1 MNDKLESDKRS
12 VETGPIFYS
21 ALVMGLIMIGIGT
34 FFEVMH
40 LGNFALKIFMFCTG
54 LGIILGAFGSKASVT
69 LPGQSMTIIG
79 CAALAVVIFFIILDR
94 MDGRY
99 LRIKIEGDTRE
110 ATMVF
115 EGDNDFFGSRLK
127 TSYDFV
133 VFDKDIVRKK
143 LALIVNIGDREQI
156 FSCIDAALLR
166 PYLGSGDTLQWRYNS
181 QDASLNDETNKLIAK
196 VGPCP
201 SGTSTGVV
209 VEVIPAIDGSSW
221 SLLQTAYAE
230 EETPTVDELINNLN
244 SDSTYVRRDARSELG
259 KKGMSAARPLLTKVQ
274 STDSSYRTKLGAL
287 VSLNEIAQSNA
298 GQSGALKAVVEE
310 DDLKALTKA
319 STSDDGT
326 VRSYAT
332 NVLVNLKDPRAIPL
346 VIQQFPESSEDG
358 QRNLL
363 VVLSQTVPLADE
375 KQKQSAAEIA
385 TSVEP
390 KDEATSVLI
399 KSIQAAAE

>member
-1 MNDKLESDKRS
+1 MNDKLEPDKRS

-40 LGNFALKIFMFCTG
+40 LGNFTLKIFMFCTG

-69 LPGQSMTIIG
+69 LPGQSITIIG
-79 CAALAVVIFFIILDR
+79 CAALAVGIFFIILER

-156 FSCIDAALLR
+156 FSCIDAALLS
-166 PYLGSGDTLQWRYNS
+166 PHLGSGDTLQWVYNS
-181 QDASLNDETNKLIAK
+181 RDASLSDVTNKVIAK

-201 SGTSTGVV
+201 SSTSTGVV
-209 VEVIPAIDGSSW
+209 VDVMPAIDGSSW
-221 SLLQTAYAE
+221 SLLQTAYAD

-259 KKGMSAARPLLTKVQ
+259 KKGMPAARPLLTKVQ
-274 STDSSYRTKLGAL
+274 STDSTYRTKLGAL
-287 VSLNEIAQSNA
+287 VSLNEIALSNA

-319 STSDDGT
+319 STSEDGT

>member
-1 MNDKLESDKRS
+1 MNDKLEPDKRS

-21 ALVMGLIMIGIGT
+21 ALIMGLIMIGIGT

-40 LGNFALKIFMFCTG
+40 IGNFTLKIFMFCTG
-54 LGIILGAFGSKASVT
+54 LGMILGAFGSKASVT

-143 LALIVNIGDREQI
+143 LALIVSIGDREQI

-209 VEVIPAIDGSSW
+209 VEVMPAINGSSW
-221 SLLQTAYAE
+221 SLFQTAYAD

-259 KKGMSAARPLLTKVQ
+259 KKGMPAARPLLTKVQ

-319 STSDDGT
+319 SVSDDGT

-375 KQKQSAAEIA
+375 IQKQSAAEIA
-385 TSVEP
+385 TSIEP

>member
-1 MNDKLESDKRS
+1 
-12 VETGPIFYS
+12 
-21 ALVMGLIMIGIGT
+21 MGLIMIGIGT

-40 LGNFALKIFMFCTG
+40 LGNFTLKIFMFCTG

-69 LPGQSMTIIG
+69 LPGQSITIIG
-79 CAALAVVIFFIILDR
+79 CAALAVGIFFIILER

-156 FSCIDAALLR
+156 FSCIDAALLS
-166 PYLGSGDTLQWRYNS
+166 PHLGSGDTLQWVYNS
-181 QDASLNDETNKLIAK
+181 RDASLSDVTNKVIAK

-201 SGTSTGVV
+201 SSTSTGVV
-209 VEVIPAIDGSSW
+209 VDVMPAIDGSSW
-221 SLLQTAYAE
+221 SLLQTAYAD

-259 KKGMSAARPLLTKVQ
+259 KKGMPAARPLLTKVQ
-274 STDSSYRTKLGAL
+274 STDSTYRTKLGAL
-287 VSLNEIAQSNA
+287 VSLNEIALSNA

-319 STSDDGT
+319 STSEDGT

>member
-40 LGNFALKIFMFCTG
+40 LGNFTLKIFMFCTG

-399 KSIQAAAE
+399 ESIQAAAE

>member
-21 ALVMGLIMIGIGT
+21 ALVMGLIMIGTGT

-40 LGNFALKIFMFCTG
+40 LGNFTLKIFMFCTG

-133 VFDKDIVRKK
+133 VSDKDIVRKK

-156 FSCIDAALLR
+156 FSCIDAALLS
-166 PYLGSGDTLQWRYNS
+166 PHLGSGDTLQWVYNS
-181 QDASLNDETNKLIAK
+181 RDASLSDVTNKVIAK

-201 SGTSTGVV
+201 SSTSTGVV
-209 VEVIPAIDGSSW
+209 VDVMPAIDGSSW
-221 SLLQTAYAE
+221 SLLQTAYAD

-259 KKGMSAARPLLTKVQ
+259 KKGMPAARPLLTKVQ
-274 STDSSYRTKLGAL
+274 STDSTYRTKLGAL
-287 VSLNEIAQSNA
+287 VSLNEIALSNA

-319 STSDDGT
+319 STSEDGT